1 MASQLAFKDLFRQ
14 IIASN
19 SISSTSAE
27 LDHGN
32 LQVINLL
39 ANHLRDLGFKCEIM
53 HTAPNKANLIATLGS
68 GPGGLVLAGHTDTV
82 PCNESLW
89 QSDPFQLSERD
100 NRLYGLGSCDMKG
113 FFPLAIEAAKQ
124 HLDKKLQHPLI
135 ILATADEESS
145 MAGAQA
151 LVKAGI
157 PKARRAVIGEPTG
170 LRPVSLHKG
179 IMVEKLSVIG
189 HSGHSSDPSLGKNAM
204 ETMQRILQQ
213 LMTFRDQ
220 LQQQKH
226 PGFVIDYPTLNLGC
240 IHGGDNANRICGDC
254 YLAFEIRPVPGMDLD
269 QLQTDLECQIASI
282 AKADKV
288 DWHLDK
294 LLVPPFCAEDHSE
307 LVALCETL
315 TGHSA
320 QSVAFATEAPY
331 LQQLGMDVV
340 VLGPG
345 DIDVAHQPDEYLAL
359 DRVRPTIDFLS
370 QLIGRCCL

>member
-1 MASQLAFKDLFRQ
+1 MASQLPFKDLFRQ

-32 LQVINLL
+32 MQVINLL

-53 HTAPNKANLIATLGS
+53 QTAPNKANLIATLGS

-82 PCNESLW
+82 PCNENLW

-151 LVKAGI
+151 LVKAGV

-269 QLQTDLECQIASI
+269 QLQTDLERQIASI

-294 LLVPPFCAEDHSE
+294 LLVPPFCADDHSE

-345 DIDVAHQPDEYLAL
+345 AIDVAHQPDEYLAL
-359 DRVRPTIDFLS
+359 DRVQPTIDFLS
-370 QLIGRCCL
+370 QLIDRCCL